1 MEEAAAAGV
10 QIKIGAKE
18 HQDAKAKAQAAP
30 AAPAAAPAAG
40 GLFGAAPAAAND
52 TMPPKSEATEPPK
65 TEATEAGANSKEALA
80 SNLSSLAAASM
91 LAQVCERAF
100 IEHQLAARHFAFYSF
115 CERVTFPLQTDP

>member
-10 QIKIGAKE
+10 QIKIGAKK

-65 TEATEAGANSKEALA
+65 TEATEAGANLRRRW
-80 SNLSSLAAASM
+80 
-91 LAQVCERAF
+91 QVTC
-100 IEHQLAARHFAFYSF
+100 
-115 CERVTFPLQTDP
+115 PP